1 MKLSEEKIIEIVN
14 NNEDLLFERFELD
27 NMFDYYIGEE
37 LCDGFEGIGYDNG
50 DRGVA
55 FMDESVDLN
64 KIFFGFTF
72 ETCEDNGVIELD
84 GFKIKYV
91 TFAN

>member
-37 LCDGFEGIGYDNG
+37 LIDDFEGIGFDNG
-50 DRGVA
+50 DRGIA
-55 FMDESVDLN
+55 FMDESVDLDM
-64 KIFFGFTF
+64 
-72 ETCEDNGVIELD
+72 ETCQNNGVIELD

-91 TFAN
+91 TFVS